1 MVDCCFRDL
10 WTQCFFTLTLSLGK
24 MPWESRQVVRYSKGL
39 ILSLGPY
46 WGPTNCLEIQR
57 LSFFSMSSFKFVLT
71 FRGHPS
77 MLTLPPQAYVYPE
90 TSTNERALANVL
102 GKLNA
107 VLRTGAPGQHRLT
120 GHQFGKPEIGRPMAF
135 ATWASSLPAGEEILS
150 IIPGPP
156 GSAASLGKVL
166 GNRTTLYK
174 YLNPHIFAVT
184 TASPNTCGVYV
195 VDGAKG
201 SIVYHTSIA
210 ARQGAEGCDLHA
222 TFVENWLVYVY
233 WEEQYQWAGQTKGR
247 RLVTVELYEGSKP
260 DDKTKRCVSAF
271 ETRYTTNQSPVR
283 NCRPIRTIHWRS
295 LPSSSLISFL
305 TRSRRLPQR
314 PPGMVSR

>member
-1 MVDCCFRDL
+1 
-10 WTQCFFTLTLSLGK
+10 
-24 MPWESRQVVRYSKGL
+24 
-39 ILSLGPY
+39 
-46 WGPTNCLEIQR
+46 
-57 LSFFSMSSFKFVLT
+57 
-71 FRGHPS
+71 

-260 DDKTKRCVSAF
+260 DDKTRRCVSAF
-271 ETRYTTNQSPVR
+271 ETGIRLIRAQFGTVVLFEQYTGGHCHRAV
-283 NCRPIRTIHWRS
+283 
-295 LPSSSLISFL
+295 LYLSSRGHVDYHNVHQVWYLDERHNRFVHQ
-305 TRSRRLPQR
+305 TRCSGPT
-314 PPGMVSR
+314 